1 MQGTFL
7 ALHLWSNAV
16 LALIYHPDLLKSPS
30 GIETPLNA
38 TMNRN
43 VKLALASSRQICE
56 AMVFADLVDSA
67 SYVRPPRF
75 NAGTKRL
82 TSAVRHTIPDTT
94 ALCCWV
100 GLNPYFCQ
108 IYRG

>member
-1 MQGTFL
+1 MGLTGQGTFL

-67 SYVRPPRF
+67 SYVRPRITVTRKLKPADDHSAPPR
-75 NAGTKRL
+75 
-82 TSAVRHTIPDTT
+82 I
-94 ALCCWV
+94 
-100 GLNPYFCQ
+100 
-108 IYRG
+108 

>member
-1 MQGTFL
+1 MEYVPVFSPDALLTTQGTFL

-67 SYVRPPRF
+67 SYVRVMTEDHK
-75 NAGTKRL
+75 GG
-82 TSAVRHTIPDTT
+82 
-94 ALCCWV
+94 C
-100 GLNPYFCQ
+100 
-108 IYRG
+108 

>member
-1 MQGTFL
+1 MAYVPSVSGVGVSLTMQGTFL

-67 SYVRPPRF
+67 SYVRPL
-75 NAGTKRL
+75 GSTQ
-82 TSAVRHTIPDTT
+82 IPSD
-94 ALCCWV
+94 
-100 GLNPYFCQ
+100 
-108 IYRG
+108 

>member
-67 SYVRPPRF
+67 SYVSLPIRVKARD
-75 NAGTKRL
+75 RL
-82 TSAVRHTIPDTT
+82 TRVQCAT
-94 ALCCWV
+94 
-100 GLNPYFCQ
+100 PYLTQPLFVA
-108 IYRG
+108 G